1 MSRRITATIS
11 DEQYASF
18 TELAR
23 DHGLSPNKYISN
35 LITESLL
42 ENDRLSGLQKP
53 ECMPD
58 ENVNL
63 GRRNYT
69 LSGSYVSVLKRKA
82 KAAGLTE
89 TAYLRL
95 LIRSRDFKRIE
106 YSVEDLNEYISQSQ
120 RLINSVT
127 SFVALIESS
136 GKGIVFEPDVKHMLI
151 MLEEI
156 KALCRTQVQQALQNR
171 RAVYRKMIKKVED
184 ELREQ

>member
-1 MSRRITATIS
+1 MS
-11 DEQYASF
+11 
-18 TELAR
+18 
-23 DHGLSPNKYISN
+23 G
-35 LITESLL
+35 
-42 ENDRLSGLQKP
+42 EN
-53 ECMPD
+53 E
-58 ENVNL
+58 NL

-69 LSGSYVSVLKRKA
+69 LSGSYVSALKRKA

-89 TAYLRL
+89 TAYIRL

-106 YSVEDLNEYISQSQ
+106 YSVEDLSEYTAQSQ

-136 GKGIVFEPDVKHMLI
+136 GKGIVFEPDVKRMLA